1 MTRDSLAQPLVGA
14 ALYSISF
21 WQLCAG
27 RLALQSFSHTDHA
40 SLT

>member
-14 ALYSISF
+14 ALSSRSF
-21 WQLCAG
+21 WQLRAG
-27 RLALQSFSHTDHA
+27 RLALQSARHTDHA